1 MANVRK
7 YIQIDPIDN
16 RENVALGIRFPFNAG
31 GVFYSTY
38 TTKEQSKNNLLNILL
53 TQPGERIFQPNFGV
67 GLRQLL
73 FENVI
78 DTEKLKQNIIS
89 QTNLYL
95 SQITILD
102 IQANKNPNEHTL
114 FITITFRVNQTNEE
128 ETIQLNFNTDQNSP
142 TGDNLGTQ
150 Y

>member
-16 RENVALGIRFPFNAG
+16 RENVALGIRFPFNAE

-38 TTKEQSKNNLLNILL
+38 TTKEQSKNNVVLKKKKFS
-53 TQPGERIFQPNFGV
+53 G
-67 GLRQLL
+67 
-73 FENVI
+73 VI
-78 DTEKLKQNIIS
+78 DPEKLKQNIIS